1 MPEANFNKSLNLP
14 SKGGVY
20 VRLKDKGDKVK
31 FLIAGTPHYETIHW
45 VGDKQF
51 ELCGKYN
58 SDEPTKATCQYCED
72 YARAIEEKD
81 KETEKAIRPVTNFY
95 YPILDLVTNKPSI
108 FQFSAKSIH
117 YTIKNYADEGLD
129 VFDTVW
135 VVERTNE
142 QGPNY
147 YKVLNMGKPKLTPE
161 NKEQLVLAKELKI
174 KTGKS
179 SDSVTDEVPMPDE
192 PAVEGS

>member
-192 PAVEGS
+192 QEVEGS

>member
-1 MPEANFNKSLNLP
+1 MPEAAFSKNIQLP
-14 SKGGVY
+14 SKGGQF

-31 FLIAGTPHYETIHW
+31 FVIAGTPHYETIHW

-58 SDEPTKATCQYCED
+58 SDNPAKAECQYCDQYQEAVEAGD
-72 YARAIEEKD
+72 EK
-81 KETEKAIRPVTNFY
+81 TEKQIRPVTNFY
-95 YPILDLVTNKPSI
+95 YPILNLLIDKPAI

-117 YTIKNYADEGLD
+117 YTIKNYSDEGLD

-147 YKVLNMGKPKLTPE
+147 YKVLNMGSPKLTAE
-161 NKEQLVLAKELKI
+161 QKEQLELAKKLKV
-174 KTGKS
+174 KAGKPS
-179 SDSVTDEVPMPDE
+179 SSVSDEDIPMPDDE
-192 PAVEGS
+192 PR

>member
-1 MPEANFNKSLNLP
+1 MPEAAFNKNLSLP
-14 SKGGVY
+14 SKGGTY

-31 FLIAGTPHYETIHW
+31 FIIAGTPHYETIHW
-45 VGDKQF
+45 VGDRQF

-58 SDEPTKATCQYCED
+58 TEDPAHAECQYCD
-72 YARAIEEKD
+72 QYAKAVEEKD
-81 KETEKAIRPVTNFY
+81 EKTEKAIRPVTNFY
-95 YPILDLVTNKPSI
+95 YPILDLNTEKPAI

-129 VFDTVW
+129 VFDTIW

-147 YKVLNMGKPKLTPE
+147 YKVLNMGNAKLTKE
-161 NKEQLVLAKELKI
+161 LKEQLELAKKLKV
-174 KTGKS
+174 KTGKPS
-179 SDSVTDEVPMPDE
+179 SSVSEEEVPPPDE
-192 PAVEGS
+192 P